1 MDLIKTLHSRR
12 PFILSLRLRQL
23 VSTFKG
29 GFLFLGNLTNMKT
42 ERNIVLVLVI
52 LIWFP
57 LTKLKTVVS
66 ATTVTIEQVSCYSET
81 LQLVV
86 VLTVKNNIHI

>member
-1 MDLIKTLHSRR
+1 
-12 PFILSLRLRQL
+12 
-23 VSTFKG
+23 
-29 GFLFLGNLTNMKT
+29 MKT

-86 VLTVKNNIHI
+86 VLTVKNNINI

>member
-1 MDLIKTLHSRR
+1 
-12 PFILSLRLRQL
+12 
-23 VSTFKG
+23 
-29 GFLFLGNLTNMKT
+29 MKT